1 MFKVYQDLINSTK
14 SHCLDTMAFYNPI
27 VLGEI
32 MKTMKKKTLISTL
45 TIALTMVFLNAYV
58 LMDAFVLTQ
67 SYVTVDPIE
76 GNTSGNSTGDV
87 LITSSTY
94 KDDKIEISIETVDE
108 DGIVY
113 YVVDIQLS
121 NVTYLRTAF
130 ANNTF
135 GRNIS
140 QTTSTM
146 AENNEAILAI
156 NGDFYG
162 FRDSGLII
170 RNGVLYRDAARSSPD
185 NQALLIDEL
194 GNFTTITE
202 GSINGDNLIAQGI
215 LQSFSFGPVLVK
227 DGVVQSCATNF
238 VSSKANPRTAIG
250 MIEPLHYLW
259 VIVDGRTSQ
268 SSGMTLKQLA
278 QVFVERGATIAYNL
292 DGGGSSTLWFNGEVI
307 NNPVD
312 GSGSERKVSDIIY
325 IGA

>member
-1 MFKVYQDLINSTK
+1 
-14 SHCLDTMAFYNPI
+14 MAFYNPI

-32 MKTMKKKTLISTL
+32 MKTMNKKTLISTL

>member
-1 MFKVYQDLINSTK
+1 
-14 SHCLDTMAFYNPI
+14 MAFYNPI